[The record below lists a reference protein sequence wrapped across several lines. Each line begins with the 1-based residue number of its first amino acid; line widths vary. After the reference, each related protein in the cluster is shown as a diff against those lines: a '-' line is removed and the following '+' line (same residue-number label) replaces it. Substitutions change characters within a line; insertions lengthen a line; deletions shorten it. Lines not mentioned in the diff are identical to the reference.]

1 MLPQW
6 SKTGS
11 WEVETGFHII
21 MLCSP
26 TRSTV
31 DQQISYVVLEF
42 MVIFSLERNGILIHA
57 TTWMNL
63 ENVMLGEISQ
73 SGKDKY
79 CMIPLI

>member
-42 MVIFSLERNGILIHA
+42 MVLFSLEEWDSDTCYN
-57 TTWMNL
+57 TD
-63 ENVMLGEISQ
+63 E
-73 SGKDKY
+73 
-79 CMIPLI
+79 P